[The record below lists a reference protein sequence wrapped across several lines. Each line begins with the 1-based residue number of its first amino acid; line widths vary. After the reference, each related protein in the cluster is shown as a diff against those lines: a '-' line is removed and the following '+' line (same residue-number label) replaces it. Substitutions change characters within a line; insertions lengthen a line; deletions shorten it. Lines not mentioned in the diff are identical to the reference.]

1 MSIRKFHFPLLAL
14 ASVFAAAGC
23 EDPSGQNQTGGNS
36 SNDWAPTEAVTEIYN
51 YSNAVNPSRYYYV
64 EVNGQNSLVIPCI
77 DTPAEGQPEFEHNIC
92 TFGCDGEVL
101 VEVNSYSEAITEA
114 QVLPKSRNY
123 EYNLAVVFTSSI
135 QGAAFQGAVGSVLY
149 VDEVEVEGSNE
160 ACSKACSKRSSSLG
174 PPTISRACSAKLS
187 VGTNWIESGS
197 RRHTPAS
204 TRTRLCKCLLSGAK
218 ANGEE
223 ASAINDG
230 SLTNFTHE
238 TDFVCPLNVRTTWR
252 DSVSHTSTRP
262 SNEALTILVPSL
274 LTATDVTGR
283 V

>member
-14 ASVFAAAGC
+14 TSVFAAAGC
-23 EDPSGQNQTGGNS
+23 EDPSGQNQTGGGNS

-123 EYNLAVVFTSSI
+123 EYRIENGTLQLKLKPGDRVAVELNGRTDNDVFI
-135 QGAAFQGAVGSVLY
+135 FVNPL
-149 VDEVEVEGSNE
+149 
-160 ACSKACSKRSSSLG
+160 
-174 PPTISRACSAKLS
+174 
-187 VGTNWIESGS
+187 ESDKPS
-197 RRHTPAS
+197 
-204 TRTRLCKCLLSGAK
+204 
-218 ANGEE
+218 
-223 ASAINDG
+223 
-230 SLTNFTHE
+230 E
-238 TDFVCPLNVRTTWR
+238 TDPDVKYYKAGTERAHIVDR
-252 DSVSHTSTRP
+252 DIGYRRQRIRNP
-262 SNEALTILVPSL
+262 EFIRQQQQYPRN
-274 LTATDVTGR
+274 TDH
-283 V
+283 